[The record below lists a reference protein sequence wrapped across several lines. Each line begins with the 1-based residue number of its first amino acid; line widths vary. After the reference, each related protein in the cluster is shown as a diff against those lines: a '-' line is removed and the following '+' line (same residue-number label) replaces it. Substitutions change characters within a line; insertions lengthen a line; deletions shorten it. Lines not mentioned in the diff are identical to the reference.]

1 MVASRDIGPPVAVG
15 LRPDAVLPEWR
26 DAARRLLAAEVPPEA
41 VAWGGAGA
49 ALPAAPAEPGAR
61 VPRAFVEL
69 AERALRHPDA
79 GRFALLYRL
88 LWRLTHGQPGLLHL
102 ASDPEVAR
110 AEALAREATQRGA
123 PGIVE
128 GAMPD
133 SRSSQ
138 ARLDVQRPAPP
149 LPAATAALPLRERE
163 AALAAL
169 REEVLRDRETPLAA
183 HATQA
188 VFGEGPL
195 DPPLM
200 MVGEQPGDEEDI
212 AGRPFVGPA
221 GRLLD
226 RALERAGV
234 ARPQAW
240 VTNAVKHFK
249 YEQRGKKRIHQKPD
263 AGDIA
268 HYRPFLM
275 REIEL
280 VRPRLILALGA
291 TAAQSLLGGRP
302 TISRL
307 RGAGQRMREGC
318 PVRVTVHPS
327 FLLRLPDEA
336 AREREYALFVADL
349 KAAAHEAA

>member
-1 MVASRDIGPPVAVG
+1 MRNVVAPRVAVG
-15 LRPDAVLPEWR
+15 LRPDAALPEWR
-26 DAARRLLAAEVPPEA
+26 EAARRLLAAGVPPEE
-41 VAWGGAGA
+41 VDWGGHGTLAEG
-49 ALPAAPAEPGAR
+49 PAEPTAR

-69 AERALRHPDA
+69 AGRVLRHEDP

-102 ASDPEVAR
+102 ASDPDVAR
-110 AEALAREATQRGA
+110 AEALAREAAQRPA
-123 PGIVE
+123 AGIVHE
-128 GAMPD
+128 VMPPP
-133 SRSSQ
+133 RSQ
-138 ARLDVQRPAPP
+138 ARLQAQRPVPP
-149 LPAATAALPLRERE
+149 LPSAPALPRRERE

-169 REEVLRDRETPLAA
+169 REEVLHDRDTPLAE

-195 DPPLM
+195 DPLLM

-226 RALERAGV
+226 KALERAGV
-234 ARPQAW
+234 SRPQAW

-249 YEQRGKKRIHQKPD
+249 YERRGKRRIHQKPD

-268 HYRPFLM
+268 HYRPFLI

-291 TAAQSLLGGRP
+291 TAAQSLLGGRA

-307 RGAGQRMREGC
+307 RGLEQRMKEGW

-327 FLLRLPDEA
+327 FLLRQPDEES
-336 AREREYALFVADL
+336 REREYARFVADL
-349 KAAAHEAA
+349 KAAAREAA